1 MTWRRQLRQWKK
13 ELVRLQN
20 VPDSNQFKPG
30 AVEYAQEQ
38 IAHLE
43 HILENY

>member
-1 MTWRRQLRQWKK
+1 MRRQLRQWKK
-13 ELVRLQN
+13 ELVRLQQT
-20 VPDSNQFKPG
+20 VPDSNPFKAV
-30 AVEYAQEQ
+30 AVEHVETE